1 MLIHLQGLFDPKKV
15 NPESPED
22 IPRTARQVTRQ
33 IRRRISLGDLSS
45 TTSKK
50 TTGLRKTIADKVV
63 EALTSPAVLDHIIT
77 VISDKLCE
85 SISHSLSKTV
95 EAQVK
100 SALDEHIKPLRETI
114 QKQHETT
121 TEQKS
126 IIQKQAE
133 LVIAINNRVTSNEQ
147 TLNEYNTEIGDLYQR
162 INLLETR
169 IENQEQYSRRTSL
182 RFHNI
187 QTPVDRSGRIIPRQY
202 RRSHS
207 KYMQSEA

>member
-114 QKQHETT
+114 QKQHETI

-162 INLLETR
+162 INLETR